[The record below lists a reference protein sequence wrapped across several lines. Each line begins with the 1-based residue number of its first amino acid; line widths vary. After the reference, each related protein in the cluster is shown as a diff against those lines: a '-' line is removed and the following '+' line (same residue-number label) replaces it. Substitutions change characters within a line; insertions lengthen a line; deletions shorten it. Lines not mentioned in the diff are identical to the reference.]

1 VAAAARAIPDLATLI
16 FSATS
21 QRHLRRFPTARL
33 RDRRQV
39 DVEFC
44 KILRGAHPS

>member
-16 FSATS
+16 FSAYRS
-21 QRHLRRFPTARL
+21 GIFVDFQPPRL

-39 DVEFC
+39 DVELC
-44 KILRGAHPS
+44 EILRGAHPG